1 MKPSDLTPLP
11 TLSIVVPRLAV
22 ANSKLPRFQEGSPY
36 DVHDGK
42 GHAVQSANS
51 HFRDLLRTVH
61 EAYKGTHKWCEKRS
75 IAKSVFMS
83 VTRKGGRF
91 LDANGEPKSE
101 TDAMK
106 KIMKSLKDLPLRPT
120 LKPRKEVLDTLPRIH
135 YVSGADFA
143 VVNEA
148 VPDANG
154 LSTSSSESVDRD
166 NHNTPVVPSL
176 MEATPLPLKFS
187 PLDGV
192 DSGESTQMLNSVVP
206 SEIPRGPLSES
217 ATSMKIGGGR
227 CHMESINS
235 IATFDAAD
243 FDLQEERQWFQSSQ
257 TSSADR
263 FRWSTPKSSGC
274 ASAAARTNL
283 QNSLFGMSGRLSNEL
298 DLFQEGQI
306 SLEKFLGLGNH
317 ATVPS
322 LWQQVSL

>member
-11 TLSIVVPRLAV
+11 ALSVVVPRLAV
-22 ANSKLPRFQEGSPY
+22 VNSKLPRFQEGSPY

-106 KIMKSLKDLPLRPT
+106 KIMKSLKDLPVRPT
-120 LKPRKEVLDTLPRIH
+120 LKPRKEVLDTLPLIH

-143 VVNEA
+143 NVKEA
-148 VPDANG
+148 VPDAYE
-154 LSTSSSESVDRD
+154 LSTSSSESAYRD
-166 NHNTPVVPSL
+166 NHDTPVVPSL
-176 MEATPLPLKFS
+176 MEATPLPLKS
-187 PLDGV
+187 SRV
-192 DSGESTQMLNSVVP
+192 DSGETTQVLNSVVP
-206 SEIPRGPLSES
+206 SEMPQEPLSGS
-217 ATSMKIGGGR
+217 ATGMKIGGGR

-283 QNSLFGMSGRLSNEL
+283 HNSLFGMSGRLSNEL
-298 DLFQEGQI
+298 DMFQEGQI